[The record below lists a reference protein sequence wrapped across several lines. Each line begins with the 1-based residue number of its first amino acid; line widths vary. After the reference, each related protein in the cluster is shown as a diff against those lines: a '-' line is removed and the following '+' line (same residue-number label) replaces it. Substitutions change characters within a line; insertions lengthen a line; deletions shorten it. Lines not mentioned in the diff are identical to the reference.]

1 MSKLII
7 KKQYSPEPR
16 DIYFTVPNFISLLR
30 IISIP
35 FIAMLVSHHRM
46 VTALVVLALSAI
58 SDGLDGMI
66 ARSFNQVSKIG
77 QILDP
82 IADRL
87 LIFCS
92 ILALGVANIIPWWML
107 IVVGLRD
114 LIMAVL
120 ILVLAQHDYGP
131 LPVHFVGKAGT
142 AMLLIAIVALIF
154 ADIWSNSAADTKSD
168 APRFASFPVSP
179 ENVPTKHR
187 AIFSSS
193 FAGLSSHHVQPASMP
208 AMPQRHRHVDDD
220 SLRLIDDLT
229 NRPMDVLYSDSRLAT
244 KKRSAV
250 SIWATR
256 ILVFL
261 ICIAV
266 GAAGSVFVRQL
277 STDPRKEVRKQL
289 ASQLTEQT
297 KRVGDLTK
305 GVNDLRSQIES
316 ESESLASW
324 SLNQTMQDD
333 EMVNGTLPVQ
343 GEGIV
348 LTVANPLS
356 VSGDNADSSLPR
368 ENGSQV
374 RVVTDSD
381 LQLLVSLLWQSG
393 AEAIAINGNRL
404 GVQTS
409 IRTAGSTILIG
420 VNSVQSPYRIEAIG
434 NQATLAKSVSKT
446 TQKQLYDDFKKAGIY
461 PQISKSKSI
470 TLDAAVAGDT
480 THVRKDK

>member
-1 MSKLII
+1 M
-7 KKQYSPEPR
+7 
-16 DIYFTVPNFISLLR
+16 
-30 IISIP
+30 
-35 FIAMLVSHHRM
+35 
-46 VTALVVLALSAI
+46 
-58 SDGLDGMI
+58 
-66 ARSFNQVSKIG
+66 
-77 QILDP
+77 
-82 IADRL
+82 
-87 LIFCS
+87 
-92 ILALGVANIIPWWML
+92 
-107 IVVGLRD
+107 
-114 LIMAVL
+114 
-120 ILVLAQHDYGP
+120 
-131 LPVHFVGKAGT
+131 
-142 AMLLIAIVALIF
+142 
-154 ADIWSNSAADTKSD
+154 KSD

-289 ASQLTEQT
+289 ASHLTEQT

-305 GVNDLRSQIES
+305 DVNDLRSQIES